1 VAALQGDLLQEGFGQ
16 LALPSVLSRTWL
28 ARCLAEQGEFAEGT
42 SYAEEAVQIAESADH
57 PNTLVHAYYGL
68 GLVCLHKGDF
78 EKAIVVLDRGLNLHR
93 PWDLLS
99 WFPAIASSLG
109 FAYALSGRV
118 AEALPLLEKAI
129 EYAGSIKLLGRQSLR
144 MAQLGEAYLLAGR
157 TDEAIELAA
166 GALSFAREYE
176 ERGNQTWA
184 LRLLG
189 EIASQCGP
197 PHLETAEPHFRQAL
211 ALAEEL
217 GMRPLVAHCHLG
229 LGKLYRRTS
238 KREQAREHLATA
250 TTMYR
255 EMGMTYW
262 LEKAEAEVTNLRT

>member
-1 VAALQGDLLQEGFGQ
+1 M
-16 LALPSVLSRTWL
+16 
-28 ARCLAEQGEFAEGT
+28 
-42 SYAEEAVQIAESADH
+42 
-57 PNTLVHAYYGL
+57 
-68 GLVCLHKGDF
+68 
-78 EKAIVVLDRGLNLHR
+78 
-93 PWDLLS
+93 S

-211 ALAEEL
+211 ALAEEH

-229 LGKLYRRTS
+229 LGKLYGRTGDRA
-238 KREQAREHLATA
+238 KAQEHLNTA
-250 TTMYR
+250 STMYR
-255 EMGMTYW
+255 EMDMGFY
-262 LEKAEAEVTNLRT
+262 LAQAEAALKEVG